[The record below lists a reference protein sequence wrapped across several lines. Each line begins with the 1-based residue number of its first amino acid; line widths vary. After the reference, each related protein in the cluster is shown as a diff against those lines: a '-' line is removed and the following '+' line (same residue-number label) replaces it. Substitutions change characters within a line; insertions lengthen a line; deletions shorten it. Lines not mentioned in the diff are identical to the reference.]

1 MAFMHH
7 DTSRRA
13 PFSAEQFVRSN
24 PPLRPASVVGAC
36 PTPSFDIRCEL
47 FKPVAE
53 CERSARGANA
63 TRIKRVPQV
72 RAEVGHAAAAAAGLG
87 RVCGCVLWRCSACMA
102 AHCLRRPASA
112 IELTCE
118 LVYAVAAGKPSMDPG
133 LKGKCIRDFP
143 RVAKRTGVAR
153 PIFVA
158 NTYFDVAGEDSE
170 YCIPLLDPM
179 AIRWW
184 RSCVHALPLRTIAR
198 FGDSGCWLGRAKK
211 GLLTMADVDGDG
223 IADWQQEGNR
233 ADPSRH
239 AQYQNHG
246 EPDKPHV
253 TRGSPSPVGQHLYI
267 GDPKYAQ
274 RLARASATPSSM
286 TSTLR
291 S

>member
-1 MAFMHH
+1 
-7 DTSRRA
+7 
-13 PFSAEQFVRSN
+13 VRS
-24 PPLRPASVVGAC
+24 PAV
-36 PTPSFDIRCEL
+36 L
-47 FKPVAE
+47 
-53 CERSARGANA
+53 SAHGCALLA
-63 TRIKRVPQV
+63 TAGFGHT
-72 RAEVGHAAAAAAGLG
+72 AEV
-87 RVCGCVLWRCSACMA
+87 
-102 AHCLRRPASA
+102 LRS
-112 IELTCE
+112 

-184 RSCVHALPLRTIAR
+184 RSCVHVLPLRTIAR

-239 AQYQNHG
+239 AQYQKHG